1 MTEGKSK
8 KELEILEKS
17 IGRFKWLATALI
29 VLGFLCVFV
38 IPYENENLNQI
49 KLNEVGDFLGGT
61 MVGIWSLAG
70 LILIYVAFLG
80 QKQQMI
86 YQRQELQLNRDDLEL
101 NRLEIQQTNAT
112 LKLQRKEMAQQNET
126 AKRQQF
132 ESLFFNMIDTH
143 LKIVDDLDTTFRV
156 YDDYNGNNIDYNS
169 SGRDV
174 FMNAFNLFIRPQKD
188 GKDRVIAYEKLYEEK
203 SAEFGHYYR
212 FLYRIISRIDEQQF
226 ISKSS
231 FDPTGDPDREFALY
245 NYEIRYEYTSIIR
258 ALLSDEELEM
268 LFCNMLLYSDLK
280 FKALIEKYC
289 FLKNIPN
296 GQGKIENPEYD
307 FDAGAI
313 EKINNSYLNQLY
325 ELKARKDFITD

>member
-1 MTEGKSK
+1 MNETRIINDLNK
-8 KELEILEKS
+8 LEIS
-17 IGRFKWLATALI
+17 IKWFKRSAFFLI
-29 VLGFLCVFV
+29 VLGFSCLYIV
-38 IPYENENLNQI
+38 YYQNEYVHPMQW
-49 KLNEVGDFLGGT
+49 NEVGDFLSGT

-70 LILIYVAFLG
+70 LIFIYVAFLG

-86 YQRQELQLNRDDLEL
+86 YQQQELQLNRDDLEL
-101 NRLEIQQTNAT
+101 NRQEIQQTNTT

-143 LKIVDDLDTTFRV
+143 LKIVDDLDTTFSV
-156 YDDYNGNNIDYNS
+156 YDDFISNNKEYNS

-174 FMNAFNLFIRPQKD
+174 FMNAFNLLIRPEKD
-188 GKDRVIAYEKLYEEK
+188 GEDRIKAYQKLYGEK

-226 ISKSS
+226 ISRSL
-231 FDPTGDPDREFALY
+231 FDPTGNPDREFALY

-258 ALLSDEELEM
+258 SLLSDEELEM
-268 LFCNMLLYSDLK
+268 LFYNMLLYSDLK

-289 FLKNIPN
+289 LLKSIPN
-296 GQGKIENPEYD
+296 GQVKIDNPEYD

-313 EKINNSYLNQLY
+313 QKKKNTYLLELEK
-325 ELKARKDFITD
+325 LKQE

>member
-1 MTEGKSK
+1 MEEDKS
-8 KELEILEKS
+8 LESVNKLDNYI
-17 IGRFKWLATALI
+17 KWLKWISL
-29 VLGFLCVFV
+29 VLVIMGFSCIFV
-38 IPYENENLNQI
+38 VQYQNTYVHPMQW
-49 KLNEVGDFLGGT
+49 NEVGDFLGGT

-86 YQRQELQLNRDDLEL
+86 YQQQELKLNRDDLEL
-101 NRLEIQQTNAT
+101 NRQEIQQTNTT

-143 LKIVDDLDTTFRV
+143 LKIVDDLDTTFSV
-156 YDDYNGNNIDYNS
+156 YDDFIGNNKDYNS
-169 SGRDV
+169 IGRDV
-174 FMNAFNLFIRPQKD
+174 FMNAFVLYIRPEKD
-188 GKDRVIAYEKLYEEK
+188 GKDRIDAYQRLYGEK

-226 ISKSS
+226 ISRSW
-231 FDPTGDPDREFALY
+231 FDPTGNPDREFALY

-258 ALLSDEELEM
+258 SLLSDEELEM
-268 LFCNMLLYSDLK
+268 LFYNMLLYGDLK

-289 FLKNIPN
+289 LLKSIPN
-296 GQGKIENPEYD
+296 GQEKIDNPEYD

-313 EKINNSYLNQLY
+313 EKIENSYLVGLNQLKQ
-325 ELKARKDFITD
+325 E